1 MGLVNIIQY
10 LTGAKKEKFADGDK
24 APALS
29 LNEKINNTMETFLY
43 IFFFY
48 LYITRVDNYIP
59 ETDGFRNILKIIA
72 STFLV
77 LAFMTFVLNIVDL
90 FTK

>member
-1 MGLVNIIQY
+1 MNIIQY
-10 LTGAKKEKFADGDK
+10 LTGTKKEKFADGDTDK
-24 APALS
+24 APELS
-29 LNEKINNTMETFLY
+29 LNDKIINIMETFLY
-43 IFFFY
+43 IFFFF

-77 LAFMTFVLNIVDL
+77 LSFMTFVLNIVDL